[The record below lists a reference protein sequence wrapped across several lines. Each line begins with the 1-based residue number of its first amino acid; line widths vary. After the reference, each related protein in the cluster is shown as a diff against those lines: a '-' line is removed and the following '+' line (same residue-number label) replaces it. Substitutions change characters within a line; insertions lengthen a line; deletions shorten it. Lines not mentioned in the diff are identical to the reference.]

1 MIGSRDYGVAKKAN
15 LIDIK
20 VIQSDGRGRLS
31 WVLRGIDYVLRSK
44 RMSNRP
50 AVINMSFA
58 TPRNS
63 VFNRALQNV
72 ISMDIPVV
80 AAAGNQNTTACRY
93 SPASAEDVL
102 VIGSFDDHG
111 DMLAEF
117 TNWGRCV
124 DAFAPGVDVDS
135 LDAHAAAPRR
145 ESANTRNGRVA
156 PAVTLSGT
164 SVSSAIGS
172 GLVAYFMG
180 MGDSGSQAVERVS
193 IKTENASFFFKKKKP
208 EYFSYLESRLD
219 LD

>member
-1 MIGSRDYGVAKKAN
+1 
-15 LIDIK
+15 
-20 VIQSDGRGRLS
+20 
-31 WVLRGIDYVLRSK
+31 
-44 RMSNRP
+44 
-50 AVINMSFA
+50 MSFA

-145 ESANTRNGRVA
+145 GSANTRNGRVA